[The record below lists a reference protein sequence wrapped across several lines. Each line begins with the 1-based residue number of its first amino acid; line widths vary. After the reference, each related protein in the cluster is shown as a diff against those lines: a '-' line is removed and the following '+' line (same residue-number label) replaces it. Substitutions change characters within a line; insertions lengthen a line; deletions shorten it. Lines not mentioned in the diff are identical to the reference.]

1 MAQSDVLKRYL
12 DAGAAF
18 TQLTQKRAEAIVSEL
33 VSAGEV
39 QASQA
44 SQAVQELIDR
54 SRAST
59 EAIVS
64 QVRSEMA
71 SQIKSLGLA
80 TRSDIARLEKRIDA
94 VAKAPAE
101 KSAANKST
109 ANKSTAKKSAAK
121 KSAAKKSAA
130 KKTAAKK
137 TAANKSTAKKTAAKK
152 AASRR

>member
-44 SQAVQELIDR
+44 SQAVQDLIDR
-54 SRAST
+54 SRATT
-59 EAIVS
+59 EALLAQVRGEVKS
-64 QVRSEMA
+64 QVS
-71 SQIKSLGLA
+71 SLGLA
-80 TRSDIARLEKRIDA
+80 TKSDIARLEKRIEA
-94 VAKAPAE
+94 VTKDSAKKTPAKKAAAKKAPA
-101 KSAANKST
+101 
-109 ANKSTAKKSAAK
+109 KKAAAK
-121 KSAAKKSAA
+121 KAPAKKAAAKKAAA
-130 KKTAAKK
+130 KKAP
-137 TAANKSTAKKTAAKK
+137 AKK